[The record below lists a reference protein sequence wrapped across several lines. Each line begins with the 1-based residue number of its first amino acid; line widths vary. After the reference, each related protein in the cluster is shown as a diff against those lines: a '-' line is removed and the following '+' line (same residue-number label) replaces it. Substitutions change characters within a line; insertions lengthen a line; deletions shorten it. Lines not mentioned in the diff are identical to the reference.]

1 MPVAAPGDGEQADAA
16 PAVAKLEI
24 RNGNGVTGMARSLAR
39 NMGDPGLRV
48 VRLSNAKGFNVEQ
61 TRVEFRE
68 GFRAAASR
76 LAERFGGAAMQEV
89 DAGNPADVRLVIGR
103 DLVRSKAEARRII
116 RAALARAART
126 G

>member
-1 MPVAAPGDGEQADAA
+1 AAADKAAAAAGDDVAR
-16 PAVAKLEI
+16 LEI

-39 NMGDPGLRV
+39 KMGDPSLRV

-61 TRVEFRE
+61 TRIEYLGGFRE
-68 GFRAAASR
+68 AAAR
-76 LAERFGGAAMQEV
+76 LAERFGNASVTEV
-89 DAGNPADVRLVIGR
+89 ASCNNADMRLVIGR

-116 RAALARAART
+116 KAALARAAKA